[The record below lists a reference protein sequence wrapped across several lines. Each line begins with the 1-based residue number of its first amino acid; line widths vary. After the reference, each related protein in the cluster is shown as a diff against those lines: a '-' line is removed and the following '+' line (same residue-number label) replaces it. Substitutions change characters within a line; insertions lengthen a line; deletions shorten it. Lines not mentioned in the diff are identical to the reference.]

1 MAAPLIYDIQ
11 ALGVEKTI
19 GDLEGIAHRMSDAQP
34 AFEEAMRILERG
46 EQRLFRRLHGKY
58 VRTGATRDSLT
69 QPAANHAIREAHAD
83 ELVFGTSV
91 WYARFLRNKRGKSAV
106 LVLTPTE
113 RKQIG
118 ETILDYITD
127 E

>member
-1 MAAPLIYDIQ
+1 VAAPLIYDIQ
-11 ALGVEKTI
+11 ALGVEKTTA
-19 GDLEGIAHRMSDAQP
+19 DLEGISHRMTDAEP
-34 AFEEAMRILERG
+34 AFVEAARILERG
-46 EQRLFRRLHGKY
+46 EQRLFKRLHGKY

-83 ELVFGTSV
+83 ELVFGTSI

-113 RKQIG
+113 RKQINR
-118 ETILDYITD
+118 TILDYITG

>member
-1 MAAPLIYDIQ
+1 VAAPLIYDIQ
-11 ALGVEKTI
+11 ALGVEKTVA
-19 GDLEGIAHRMSDAQP
+19 DLEGISHRMTDAEP
-34 AFEEAMRILERG
+34 AFVEAARILERG
-46 EQRLFRRLHGKY
+46 ERRLFTRLHGKY

-91 WYARFLRNKRGKSAV
+91 WYARFLRKKRGKSAV
-106 LVLTPTE
+106 LVLQPTE
-113 RKQIG
+113 RKQITR
-118 ETILDYITD
+118 TILDYITG